1 MSTASAVQ
9 YGVFLLIGTLLV
21 RPVGGYL
28 ARVFDGERT
37 WLDPVLRPLERAV
50 YRVAGVDPAAEMDWK
65 RYAWCFLIF
74 SLGGTLLLYTVLR
87 LQPVFHPFDP
97 AYRPGPV
104 APDLAFNTSVSFATT
119 NARTSSGTSGWTS
132 HARYCGFC
140 CRSRW

>member
-9 YGVFLLIGTLLV
+9 YGVFLLIVTLLV

-74 SLGGTLLLYTVLR
+74 SLGGTLLLYNGAAPAAGVP
-87 LQPVFHPFDP
+87 PV
-97 AYRPGPV
+97 
-104 APDLAFNTSVSFATT
+104 
-119 NARTSSGTSGWTS
+119 
-132 HARYCGFC
+132 
-140 CRSRW
+140 